1 MNITFVSRAGCLRV
15 MKEAI
20 ALKNAG
26 HKVILITN
34 NKEINSSIFD
44 LCIVYTNVKQLETA
58 IGMVRPHTEIFHV
71 HNEPNYPATIIRELF
86 LDAKIV
92 LDVHDSNYWR
102 IEQKPDLP
110 MIDWADE
117 DVAVRC
123 SDALVLPSV
132 SALED
137 FKLRYG
143 NIPMLFLPAAYNI
156 SQLRYKPA
164 SFYGGVVSQGGHS
177 IPKDF
182 PCDNYRDYTKLYSEL
197 VSKKIMVYA
206 YSISFNDTESETTKH
221 YKALGVNL
229 GSYDYEE
236 MLNILS
242 GHTWNIVGNVGNHY
256 VWKFSLPNKFY
267 DACAV
272 GLPSVNFSNPEV
284 AKIIDQYD
292 IGINVNSVDEFIA
305 RWGEHSEKRKN
316 LMLCRK
322 ELSLDRQIPNLI
334 NLYQEILK

>member
-34 NKEINSSIFD
+34 NKEVNRSIFD
-44 LCIVYTNVKQLETA
+44 LCIVYANVKQLETA
-58 IGMVRPHTEIFHV
+58 IEMVRPHTEIFHV

-86 LDAKIV
+86 KDAKIV

-110 MIDWADE
+110 IINWADE
-117 DVAVRC
+117 DIAVRC
-123 SDALVLPSV
+123 SDALVFPSNA
-132 SALED
+132 ALED
-137 FKLRYG
+137 FKKRYG
-143 NIPMLFLPAAYNI
+143 DIPMLSLPSAFNI

-182 PCDNYRDYTKLYSEL
+182 ECDNYRDYTRLYKEL
-197 VSKKIMVYA
+197 VSRKIMVYA
-206 YSISFNDTESETTKH
+206 YCLGFRDPESDLTKH
-221 YKALGVNL
+221 YASLGIGL
-229 GSYDYEE
+229 GSYGYEE

-242 GHTWNIVGNVGNHY
+242 GHTWNIVGNIGNHY

-272 GLPSVNFSNPEV
+272 GLPTVNFSNPEV

-292 IGINVNSVDEFIA
+292 IGINVKSVDEFIS
-305 RWGEHSEKRKN
+305 RWDEHSEKRKN

-322 ELSLDRQIPNLI
+322 ELSLDKQISKLI
-334 NLYQEILK
+334 NLYQEIIK